1 MAKLVWLLKLPQD
14 VRNNMAKKQFQP
26 KDQEMTL
33 EEAKA
38 FRASLAKPHFKPLTA
53 KQKRDAFK
61 TFWAENKKKYGMT
74 NKLEEVLWLH
84 MVATKNDEPANFE
97 AGLKHFGIKKV

>member
-1 MAKLVWLLKLPQD
+1 MARKSQAQSVPQ
-14 VRNNMAKKQFQP
+14 
-26 KDQEMTL
+26 QEMTL

-38 FRASLAKPHFKPLTA
+38 WRASLAKPASAKPLSQ

-61 TFWAENKKKYGMT
+61 VYWTQNKKKYGMT
-74 NKLEEVLWLH
+74 GKLEHVLWLH
-84 MVATKNDEPANFE
+84 LVSTKNDEPANFE

>member
-1 MAKLVWLLKLPQD
+1 
-14 VRNNMAKKQFQP
+14 MAKKQQFP
-26 KDQEMTL
+26 DHEMTL

-38 FRASLAKPHFKPLTA
+38 FRAALATPVIKPLTT

-61 TFWAENKKKYGMT
+61 AYWAQNKKKYGMT

-84 MVATKNDEPANFE
+84 LVATKNDSPDLFDN
-97 AGLKHFGIKKV
+97 GLKHFGIKKV

>member
-1 MAKLVWLLKLPQD
+1 
-14 VRNNMAKKQFQP
+14 MAKKQTQAA
-26 KDQEMTL
+26 EMTL

-38 FRASLAKPHFKPLTA
+38 FRAALARPQEKTLSG
-53 KQKRDAFK
+53 KQRREAFK
-61 TFWAENKKKYGMT
+61 AFWAQNKKAYGMT
-74 NKLEEVLWLH
+74 NKLEEILWLH